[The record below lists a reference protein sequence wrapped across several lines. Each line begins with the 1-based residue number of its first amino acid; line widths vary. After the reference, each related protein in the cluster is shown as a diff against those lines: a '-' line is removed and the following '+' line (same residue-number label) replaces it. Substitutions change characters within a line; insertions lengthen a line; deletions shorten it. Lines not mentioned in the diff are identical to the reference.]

1 MSGVRTIV
9 MNQSTMALITV
20 DNDLYL
26 SGAARFH
33 NTNLTDPTLFA
44 SNVEQVY
51 LKNGNIYIK
60 NEF

>member
-1 MSGVRTIV
+1 

-33 NTNLTDPTLFA
+33 NTNLTDPTLSE

-51 LKNGNIYIK
+51 FKNGDIYIK